1 MKLRTDA
8 IGPNRPKFMDDPT
21 VIELATDLINGKKG
35 PGSWLKYHNCG
46 GREEFQ
52 MVCNTNWAIFCL
64 GGSIGIRAHRP
75 GEPMNKLELVAMD
88 INNIKK
94 GRIRFSP
101 FQDNNNSRAA
111 AAVKILQLESGEAV
125 TTYIKDDWVGKSVPE
140 LEVKPPS
147 VPRVKVPTAAVVP
160 VIVTQSHDIVNSD
173 GIPFAHPE
181 PIGSDVL
188 VDDTATI
195 DKVDDKVKY
204 KENKSELGSKKL
216 LLIEERRA
224 IRLGMCRK
232 TMVDSLTQDFVR
244 ILSKAKAGQEIKC
257 SLDPNH
263 VGSINFMS
271 FTSGHNMG
279 ITHRGKGYWV
289 KDNREVEAINEKTLR
304 AGKIRFSQNP
314 ATNATR
320 IERAIEILN
329 KEKGVTSP
337 ENQNVRVV
345 SESPMSST
353 HSNVDVDS
361 FQPVRPAVIKTP
373 KPVVNVAE
381 IHPLAATVDRILS
394 NQSEGSIMSLVD
406 RMACIETAAKLLKV
420 AGVLNENMHKNL
432 NEAVFDSL
440 VEKDLIAELI
450 G

>member
-1 MKLRTDA
+1 MIDMKLRTDA
-8 IGPNRPKFMDDPT
+8 IGPNRPKFMDDPA

-94 GRIRFSP
+94 GRVRFSP

-111 AAVKILQLESGEAV
+111 AAVKILQIESGEAV

-140 LEVKPPS
+140 LERARPVAT
-147 VPRVKVPTAAVVP
+147 VVPT
-160 VIVTQSHDIVNSD
+160 IVTQSHDIVNSD
-173 GIPFAHPE
+173 GVPFVHPKPTPE
-181 PIGSDVL
+181 PISSDEV
-188 VDDTATI
+188 VVTDDTTI
-195 DKVDDKVKY
+195 HESKDTFTDKVKDSA
-204 KENKSELGSKKL
+204 EERGVKKL

-232 TMVDSLTQDFVR
+232 TMTDSLTQDFVR
-244 ILSKAKAGQEIKC
+244 ILSKAKAGQDIKC
-257 SLDPNH
+257 ALDPNH

-271 FTSGHNMG
+271 FTSGYDMG
-279 ITHRGKGYWV
+279 IAHRGKGYWI
-289 KDNREVEAINEKTLR
+289 KDRREVEAINEKTLR
-304 AGKIRFSQNP
+304 SGTIRFSQNP

-320 IERAIEILN
+320 IERAIDILN
-329 KEKGVTSP
+329 KEKGITTSGETQSNGATAHVRMPAP
-337 ENQNVRVV
+337 EMVH
-345 SESPMSST
+345 T
-353 HSNVDVDS
+353 
-361 FQPVRPAVIKTP
+361 PVP
-373 KPVVNVAE
+373 KPVQVTRPMATN
-381 IHPLAATVDRILS
+381 IHPLAATVDRI
-394 NQSEGSIMSLVD
+394 MSGDVVGLTD
-406 RMACIETAAKLLKV
+406 RMSCIEAAAKMLQK
-420 AGVLNENMHKNL
+420 AGVLNDTLRKNL
-432 NEAVFDSL
+432 NEAILDVMMDS
-440 VEKDLIAELI
+440 KDLLADIL